1 MKFRQNI
8 YMQLAL
14 FGLLLPFSVSIS
26 TLGEKNRNGRFKILE
41 SLGRVGVFEVSRPIG
56 KYHTNLH
63 ILRPGIYQLIGGG
76 LKIRTHTSGLIS
88 EIQLQDSRFS
98 TQKKLRP
105 RKSTAKDVLDNYGSP
120 QKSSFRDEYL
130 VFDYDGFSFLFE
142 CEKDDQKNMEEEQLL
157 KKIRISTITL
167 KWTTRSATALPTE
180 IKPQKAV
187 ARFPIYEHLPAQLK
201 LLLDR
206 SQLANIGGLQGSA
219 LYYRLIKESPPLRA
233 ASLLNVYTKMAKTI
247 LPSGNTVLS
256 FLETLVDLQQDRLF
270 AFVRKTLLDE
280 VKQETGDNKM
290 FHGAIAF
297 VHPIPRG
304 FKGYV
309 RKGSFKTRLKKGGL
323 QLTFFLGK
331 GGKVLMDSDVDEK
344 GPSFSHFL
352 HVITLRKAHP
362 YRIHQILVE
371 QGLNP
376 AYALLAQPMSWSPE

>member
-1 MKFRQNI
+1 M
-8 YMQLAL
+8 
-14 FGLLLPFSVSIS
+14 SIS
-26 TLGEKNRNGRFKILE
+26 TLGEKNRNNEFKILE
-41 SLGRVGVFEVSRPIG
+41 SLGRVGIFEVSRPIG
-56 KYHTNLH
+56 KHHPNLQM
-63 ILRPGIYQLIGGG
+63 LQPGIYQSIGKG
-76 LKIRTHTSGLIS
+76 LKILTHTSGLIS
-88 EIQLQDSRFS
+88 EIQLRDSRFS

-105 RKSTAKDVLDNYGSP
+105 QKSTAKDVLDHYGSP
-120 QKSSFRDEYL
+120 QKSSFRAEYL

-142 CEKDDQKNMEEEQLL
+142 CEKDYQKNMKEAQLL
-157 KKIRISTITL
+157 KKIRISTIAL
-167 KWTTRSATALPTE
+167 KWTTRPATTLPTG
-180 IKPQKAV
+180 IKPQQAV
-187 ARFPIYEHLPAQLK
+187 ARFPTYEHLPAQLK

-206 SQLANIGGLQGSA
+206 SQLASVGGLQGSA

-233 ASLLNVYTKMAKTI
+233 ASLLNIYTKMAETV
-247 LPSGNTVLS
+247 LPSGNTVLN
-256 FLETLVDLQQDRLF
+256 FLETLVDLRQDKLF
-270 AFVRKTLLDE
+270 AFVRKALLDE

-309 RKGSFKTRLKKGGL
+309 RKGSFKTRFKKGGL

-331 GGKVLMDSDVDEK
+331 EGQVLVDSDVDEK

-362 YRIHQILVE
+362 YHIHQILVE

-376 AYALLAQPMSWSPE
+376 TYALLARPIFWSPK